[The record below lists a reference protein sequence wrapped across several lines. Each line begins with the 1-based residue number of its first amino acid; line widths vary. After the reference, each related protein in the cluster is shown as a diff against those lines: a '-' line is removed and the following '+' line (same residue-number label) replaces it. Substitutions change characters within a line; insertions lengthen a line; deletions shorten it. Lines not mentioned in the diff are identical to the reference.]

1 MKLWI
6 ARDKDGCAFVYKE
19 RPRRLK
25 DRFTGCYLFLWG
37 YIPSV
42 TWENS
47 PQQVEL
53 ILSEEYNRLKE
64 CEEIC
69 KTESDYSDKHYC

>member
-6 ARDKDGCAFVYKE
+6 ARDKDGSLWVFRSKPVREEKIFNIE
-19 RPRRLK
+19 LGLHK
-25 DRFTGCYLFLWG
+25 MMYLDESQF
-37 YIPSV
+37 PSV

-53 ILSEEYNRLKE
+53 KLIEK
-64 CEEIC
+64 
-69 KTESDYSDKHYC
+69 